1 MFSQVPE
8 INLQNISKSMLHDD
22 TECKQRID
30 TGKQNMIMILF
41 YSGPGGKRWA
51 SDGGS
56 ALQEEWWASKQA
68 KSRSVEN
75 KREKS
80 SDK

>member
-30 TGKQNMIMILF
+30 TGKQSVIIIF
-41 YSGPGGKRWA
+41 FCAGPGGKRWA

-56 ALQEEWWASKQA
+56 ALQKEWWAEFWNGKKNGES
-68 KSRSVEN
+68 
-75 KREKS
+75 
-80 SDK
+80 